1 MKGDQDHDHL
11 IHMYKFSL
19 FLSGRVPG
27 THADILTSNTAARSA
42 GQYFMRGEQRTCT

>member
-1 MKGDQDHDHL
+1 MKGDHDHDHL

-27 THADILTSNTAARSA
+27 THTYILTSNTAARST
-42 GQYFMRGEQRTCT
+42 QVNTL